1 MRHQYDVIA
10 RDLTQV
16 LEVGLVAEEEDGDVA
31 VGLAVDAVQ
40 DVLGLFER
48 SPVDDAVDDDYGVS
62 VQLFVSVRVLVDKV
76 TLKESVQIQTHKRFK
91 IMLFIRRKHKNT
103 NYDKS
108 RIKRNQLRSIRN
120 KAVTPSIIL

>member
-62 VQLFVSVRVLVDKV
+62 VQLFVSDRVLLDKV
-76 TLKESVQIQTHKRFK
+76 TLKVQNNAI
-91 IMLFIRRKHKNT
+91 
-103 NYDKS
+103 Y
-108 RIKRNQLRSIRN
+108 
-120 KAVTPSIIL
+120 